1 MVDIALGPKEIK
13 RLLKQLVIFYLS
25 SFAFGGCAFALLY
38 FIKPQDVL
46 IKNGVYIGTYPI
58 KIALL
63 GGILGFIIIQTAFK
77 IVKTKLKP
85 NEETTCSVKAN
96 TNDEVSAVG
105 ARIVLGSNLTLTSVT
120 TDSAWQGD
128 GNDGNI
134 QLYIGENKKGNFNI
148 ATFKV
153 KAGSV
158 NTGADTSVSLNDVK
172 LSDASF
178 AETDFTVSSVGV
190 RILSNINTLKTLTVS
205 DGNFTFNKGTNNY
218 ELTIDKDNT
227 TISATKD
234 DNNSSISG
242 DIGNKKL
249 NYGLNTFTIKV
260 TSESGIVNIYTLKIN
275 RPDNR
280 SKDNYLLGFKFNNYN
295 IDFSK
300 DKTSYSLIVENKVT
314 KLAICFGEVEDDT
327 ILCIDGDSLD
337 ISDKAK
343 MESLFFN
350 KQEIKD
356 ADEKCNADESI
367 CYSTIGNINVGNNE
381 LKMVVT
387 AENEDKKE
395 YVFTINR
402 KNESGQVVDKTDD
415 EITSNSKTGSTSIII
430 ISIVMIIALVVA
442 IVVAKK
448 KGLFDKTKNN

>member
-1 MVDIALGPKEIK
+1 MKKNVFLIGVICSILIPINVSALTGN
-13 RLLKQLVIFYLS
+13 VSLS
-25 SFAFGGCAFALLY
+25 C
-38 FIKPQDVL
+38 D
-46 IKNGVYIGTYPI
+46 
-58 KIALL
+58 
-63 GGILGFIIIQTAFK
+63 
-77 IVKTKLKP
+77 KTKLKP

-96 TNDEVSAVG
+96 TNEDVSAVG

-158 NTGADTSVSLNDVK
+158 NTGADTSVSLSDVK

>member
-1 MVDIALGPKEIK
+1 MKKNIFLIGVICSILIPINVSALTGS
-13 RLLKQLVIFYLS
+13 VSLS
-25 SFAFGGCAFALLY
+25 C
-38 FIKPQDVL
+38 D
-46 IKNGVYIGTYPI
+46 
-58 KIALL
+58 
-63 GGILGFIIIQTAFK
+63 
-77 IVKTKLKP
+77 KTKLKP

-120 TDSAWQGD
+120 TDSSWEGNGD
-128 GNDGNI
+128 DGNI
-134 QLYIGENKKGNFNI
+134 QLYVDNNKKGNFNI

-158 NTGADTSVSLNDVK
+158 NTGADTSVSLSDVK

-178 AETDFTVSSVGV
+178 AETDFTVSPVNV
-190 RILSNINTLKTLTVS
+190 RILSNVNTLKTLTVS
-205 DGNFTFNKGTNNY
+205 GSNFTFNKDTNSY
-218 ELTIDKDNT
+218 ELTIDEDNT
-227 TISATKD
+227 TISATKY

-260 TSESGIVNIYTLKIN
+260 TSESGIVNTYTLKIN

-314 KLAICFGEVEDDT
+314 KLAICFGKVEDDT

-343 MESLFFN
+343 MESLIFN
-350 KQEIKD
+350 KQEIRD

-367 CYSTIGNINVGNNE
+367 CYSIIGDINVGNNE

-387 AENEDKKE
+387 AENKDEKE

-402 KNESGQVVDKTDD
+402 KNESGKVVDKTDD
-415 EITSNSKTGSTSIII
+415 EITSNSKTGSASIII
-430 ISIVMIIALVVA
+430 VAIVMVIALVVA
-442 IVVAKK
+442 IIVAKK
-448 KGLFDKTKNN
+448 KGLFDKIKSN

>member
-1 MVDIALGPKEIK
+1 MKKNVFLIGVICSILIPINVSALTGN
-13 RLLKQLVIFYLS
+13 VSLS
-25 SFAFGGCAFALLY
+25 C
-38 FIKPQDVL
+38 D
-46 IKNGVYIGTYPI
+46 
-58 KIALL
+58 
-63 GGILGFIIIQTAFK
+63 
-77 IVKTKLKP
+77 KTKLKP

-96 TNDEVSAVG
+96 TNEDVSAVG
-105 ARIVLGSNLTLTSVT
+105 ARITLGSNLTLTSVT
-120 TDSAWQGD
+120 TDSSWEGNGD
-128 GNDGNI
+128 DGNI
-134 QLYIGENKKGNFNI
+134 QLYIDNNKKGNFNI

-158 NTGADTSVSLNDVK
+158 NTGADTIVSLSDVK

-178 AETDFTVSSVGV
+178 AETDFAVSPVNV

-205 DGNFTFNKGTNNY
+205 DSNFTFNKDTNSY
-218 ELTIDKDNT
+218 ELTIDEDNT
-227 TISATKD
+227 TISATKY

-260 TSESGIVNIYTLKIN
+260 TSESGIVNTYTLKIN

-350 KQEIKD
+350 KQEIRD
-356 ADEKCNADESI
+356 ADEKCNDDESI
-367 CYSTIGNINVGNNE
+367 CYSIIGNINVGNNE

-415 EITSNSKTGSTSIII
+415 EITSNSKTGSASIII
-430 ISIVMIIALVVA
+430 VAIVMVIALVVTM
-442 IVVAKK
+442 VVAKK
-448 KGLFDKTKNN
+448 KGLFDKIKSN

>member
-1 MVDIALGPKEIK
+1 MKKNVFLIGVICSILIPINVSALTGN
-13 RLLKQLVIFYLS
+13 VSLS
-25 SFAFGGCAFALLY
+25 C
-38 FIKPQDVL
+38 D
-46 IKNGVYIGTYPI
+46 
-58 KIALL
+58 
-63 GGILGFIIIQTAFK
+63 
-77 IVKTKLKP
+77 KTKLKP

-96 TNDEVSAVG
+96 TNEDVSAVG
-105 ARIVLGSNLTLTSVT
+105 ARITLGSNLTLTSVT
-120 TDSAWQGD
+120 TDSSWEGNGD
-128 GNDGNI
+128 DGNI
-134 QLYIGENKKGNFNI
+134 QLYIDNNKKGNFNI

-158 NTGADTSVSLNDVK
+158 NTGADTSVSLSDVK

-178 AETDFTVSSVGV
+178 AETDFTVSSVNV

-205 DGNFTFNKGTNNY
+205 DSNFTFNKDTNSY
-218 ELTIDKDNT
+218 ELTIDEDNT

-242 DIGNKKL
+242 DVGNKKL

-350 KQEIKD
+350 KQEIRD
-356 ADEKCNADESI
+356 ADEKCNDDESI